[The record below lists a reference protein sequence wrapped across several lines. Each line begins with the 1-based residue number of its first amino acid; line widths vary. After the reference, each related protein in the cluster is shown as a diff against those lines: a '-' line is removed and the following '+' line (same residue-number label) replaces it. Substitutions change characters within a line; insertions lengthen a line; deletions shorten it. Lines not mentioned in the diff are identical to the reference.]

1 MGKTAS
7 YTMGSS
13 KLLLVVFAAAAAAVI
28 GLAGASFRDECDIP
42 WEPQNARFTDDGS
55 GLSLSLVSNYS
66 GTYNYNLKYLLQL
79 INSRTKKQFIFGSV
93 STLIQ
98 LVPGNSAGT
107 VTTYY
112 TSSVGDNHDEIDF
125 EFLGN
130 ETGQPYTIHTNIY
143 ANGKGDK
150 EMQFKPWFNPT
161 DGYHNY
167 TVSWTPC
174 MIVWYIDGTPIRVFR
189 NYEENNGVAFPTK
202 RPMYGYSSI
211 WAAEDWATQGGRVK
225 ADWSKAPFVAN
236 YRGLNV
242 NVCECSTN
250 DCATQCA
257 SAFSSGSSACQLSDS
272 ELAQMRKVQDE
283 YMIYNYCVD
292 FKRYNGSVPVECSL
306 SQQ

>member
-1 MGKTAS
+1 
-7 YTMGSS
+7 MGSS
-13 KLLLVVFAAAAAAVI
+13 KLPLLVFAAAIVV

-66 GTYNYNLKYLLQL
+66 GCML
-79 INSRTKKQFIFGSV
+79 RTKKQFIFGRV

-112 TSSVGDNHDEIDF
+112 TSSVRDYHDEIDF

-143 ANGKGDK
+143 VNGVGDK

-167 TVSWTPC
+167 TVSWSPC
-174 MIVWYIDGTPIRVFR
+174 KIVWYIDGTPIRVFR
-189 NYEENNGVAFPTK
+189 NYEQSKGVAFPTK

-236 YRGLNV
+236 YRDLYLD
-242 NVCECSTN
+242 VCECSSYGGD
-250 DCATQCA
+250 DCATRCA
-257 SAFSSGSSACQLSDS
+257 SSHRGGRSMCHLSNT
-272 ELAQMRKVQDE
+272 ELAQMRQVQNK

-292 FKRYNGSVPVECSL
+292 YKRYNGAIPLECSL
-306 SQQ
+306 PQY